1 MGGSDNDSL
10 ELTDFILGAFG
21 AALTLLNL
29 IALYADMVATIRQA
43 PKQMR
48 EAFGNVRQQLSEE
61 REALTHQMRQSR
73 LTQEQQH
80 KLRAAAAA
88 AKRHHDDANN
98 TAAGGA
104 NGKGNDQNVVLL
116 PLTYTD
122 ETLLLHYNTLKGLWL
137 QFKELERPFLLPL
150 DEVHLAESAA
160 YQLDRDDSWNTEHF
174 RAARLDP
181 PPPKYGTKH
190 KTPSEQQQYGGH
202 HHSKKSKSSAYD
214 HKHEFLGPEALESLY
229 QCSFVHRFI
238 WWRTKPDVKRL
249 GEKVVKI
256 MLRRMEREVTQTRLM
271 VMQSRGMD
279 FKYDG
284 LFYENA
290 MGGGP
295 PHPHDNNDGGG
306 GYDTRAATET
316 EHRKMAHRRSSRRG
330 TAAVPTTSF
339 AGAAAAM
346 ADGERWVRAR
356 RASSEGRE
364 GRIYRQR
371 DDIDHGREYYLA
383 RQEAANWWGPR
394 GGVRHSRSRSPRRS

>member
-10 ELTDFILGAFG
+10 ELTDFLLGAFG

-73 LTQEQQH
+73 LTQEQQR
-80 KLRAAAAA
+80 KLHEAAS
-88 AKRHHDDANN
+88 KRDI
-98 TAAGGA
+98 A
-104 NGKGNDQNVVLL
+104 NGSGNGGGVVLL

-122 ETLLLHYNTLKGLWL
+122 ETLLLHYNTLKNLWV
-137 QFKELERPFLLPL
+137 QFKELEQPFLLPL

-181 PPPKYGTKH
+181 PHKSHGTK
-190 KTPSEQQQYGGH
+190 KT
-202 HHSKKSKSSAYD
+202 KNYD

-290 MGGGP
+290 AFGGAG
-295 PHPHDNNDGGG
+295 HEHEHGDEHDDAR
-306 GYDTRAATET
+306 TAAAAAVEAD
-316 EHRKMAHRRSSRRG
+316 HRRMAHRRSSRRG
-330 TAAVPTTSF
+330 TAAVPTTS
-339 AGAAAAM
+339 GAAAA
-346 ADGERWVRAR
+346 ADGERMVWPR
-356 RASSEGRE
+356 RASSAGPGPAIIRDD
-364 GRIYRQR
+364 RIYRQR
-371 DDIDHGREYYLA
+371 ESVDRGRGYYVT
-383 RQEAANWWGPR
+383 RQEAARRWGPR
-394 GGVRHSRSRSPRRS
+394 GAIRHSRSRSPRRS

>member
-80 KLRAAAAA
+80 KLRAAAKHHETATAA
-88 AKRHHDDANN
+88 ANGGNGNGNGNGAG
-98 TAAGGA
+98 AGGV
-104 NGKGNDQNVVLL
+104 GGVVLL

-122 ETLLLHYNTLKGLWL
+122 ETLLLHYNTLKNLWV

-174 RAARLDP
+174 RAARLEP
-181 PPPKYGTKH
+181 PAPKHGSKH
-190 KTPSEQQQYGGH
+190 KRPGY
-202 HHSKKSKSSAYD
+202 KKSYD
-214 HKHEFLGPEALESLY
+214 HKHEFLGPEDLESLY

-290 MGGGP
+290 PGF
-295 PHPHDNNDGGG
+295 GGG
-306 GYDTRAATET
+306 GGGDHGYDARAATET

-330 TAAVPTTSF
+330 TAAVPTTM
-339 AGAAAAM
+339 AAAAAAVM
-346 ADGERWVRAR
+346 DGETKMARPR
-356 RASSEGRE
+356 RASSAGPGPAGVRDDRVYRPRE
-364 GRIYRQR
+364 GVDR
-371 DDIDHGREYYLA
+371 GREYYAA
-383 RQEAANWWGPR
+383 RQDAVNWWGPR

>member
-10 ELTDFILGAFG
+10 DLADFILGAFG

-80 KLRAAAAA
+80 KLRAAAKRHETATAA
-88 AKRHHDDANN
+88 ANGENGGDGNGNGAG
-98 TAAGGA
+98 AGG
-104 NGKGNDQNVVLL
+104 GGVVLL

-122 ETLLLHYNTLKGLWL
+122 ETLLLHYNTLKNLWV

-150 DEVHLAESAA
+150 DEL
-160 YQLDRDDSWNTEHF
+160 W
-174 RAARLDP
+174 
-181 PPPKYGTKH
+181 
-190 KTPSEQQQYGGH
+190 GH
-202 HHSKKSKSSAYD
+202 GHKKSHYD
-214 HKHEFLGPEALESLY
+214 HKHEFLGPEDLESLY

-290 MGGGP
+290 PGY
-295 PHPHDNNDGGG
+295 GGG
-306 GYDTRAATET
+306 GGGGDHGYYDTRAATET

-330 TAAVPTTSF
+330 TAAVPTTM
-339 AGAAAAM
+339 AAAAAAVM
-346 ADGERWVRAR
+346 DGERMMARPR
-356 RASSEGRE
+356 RASSAGPGTAGVRE
-364 GRIYRQR
+364 DRIYRSR
-371 DDIDHGREYYLA
+371 EGVDRGREYYVA
-383 RQEAANWWGPR
+383 RQDPANWWGPR
-394 GGVRHSRSRSPRRS
+394 GGARHSRSRSPRRS

>member
-80 KLRAAAAA
+80 KLRAAAKRHETATAA
-88 AKRHHDDANN
+88 ANGNGDG
-98 TAAGGA
+98 GGA
-104 NGKGNDQNVVLL
+104 VLL

-122 ETLLLHYNTLKGLWL
+122 ETLLLHYNTLKNLWV
-137 QFKELERPFLLPL
+137 QFKELERPFLLPI

-160 YQLDRDDSWNTEHF
+160 YQLDRDDSWNTENF
-174 RAARLDP
+174 RTARLEP
-181 PPPKYGTKH
+181 PAPKHGSKH
-190 KTPSEQQQYGGH
+190 KSSGGH
-202 HHSKKSKSSAYD
+202 KKSYD
-214 HKHEFLGPEALESLY
+214 HKHEFLGPEDLESLY

-290 MGGGP
+290 PGY
-295 PHPHDNNDGGG
+295 GGG
-306 GYDTRAATET
+306 GDHGYDARAATET

-330 TAAVPTTSF
+330 TAVVPTTM
-339 AGAAAAM
+339 AAAAAAVM
-346 ADGERWVRAR
+346 DGERMMARPR
-356 RASSEGRE
+356 RASSAGPGPAGVRE
-364 GRIYRQR
+364 DRIYRPR
-371 DDIDHGREYYLA
+371 EGFDRGREYYVA
-383 RQEAANWWGPR
+383 RQDAANWWGPR
-394 GGVRHSRSRSPRRS
+394 GGVRYSRSRSPRRS

>member
-10 ELTDFILGAFG
+10 DLADFILGAFG

-80 KLRAAAAA
+80 KLRAAAKRHETATAA
-88 AKRHHDDANN
+88 ANGENGGDGNGNGAG
-98 TAAGGA
+98 AGG
-104 NGKGNDQNVVLL
+104 GGVVLL

-122 ETLLLHYNTLKGLWL
+122 ETLLLHYNTLKNLWV

-160 YQLDRDDSWNTEHF
+160 YQLDRDDSWNTENF
-174 RAARLDP
+174 RA
-181 PPPKYGTKH
+181 
-190 KTPSEQQQYGGH
+190 SSGGH
-202 HHSKKSKSSAYD
+202 GHKKSHYD
-214 HKHEFLGPEALESLY
+214 HKHEFLGPEDLESLY

-290 MGGGP
+290 PGY
-295 PHPHDNNDGGG
+295 GGG
-306 GYDTRAATET
+306 GGGGDHGYYDTRAATET

-330 TAAVPTTSF
+330 TAAVPTTM
-339 AGAAAAM
+339 AAAAAAVMDGGEDDGAAAQ
-346 ADGERWVRAR
+346 GF
-356 RASSEGRE
+356 
-364 GRIYRQR
+364 
-371 DDIDHGREYYLA
+371 L
-383 RQEAANWWGPR
+383 R
-394 GGVRHSRSRSPRRS
+394 GAGNGGGAGGSHLQIA

>member
-1 MGGSDNDSL
+1 MGGSDNESL
-10 ELTDFILGAFG
+10 ELADFILGAFG

-29 IALYADMVATIRQA
+29 VALYADMVATIRQA

-73 LTQEQQH
+73 LTQEQQR
-80 KLRAAAAA
+80 KFAAAARRQRDEESSRAGA
-88 AKRHHDDANN
+88 AK
-98 TAAGGA
+98 G
-104 NGKGNDQNVVLL
+104 NGKASENEVVLL

-181 PPPKYGTKH
+181 PPPKHGAKH
-190 KTPSEQQQYGGH
+190 KKQKNST
-202 HHSKKSKSSAYD
+202 YD
-214 HKHEFLGPEALESLY
+214 HKHEFLGLEALESLY

-284 LFYENA
+284 LFYEN
-290 MGGGP
+290 
-295 PHPHDNNDGGG
+295 HD
-306 GYDTRAATET
+306 YDHHDHDARTAAET

-330 TAAVPTTSF
+330 AAAVPTT
-339 AGAAAAM
+339 
-346 ADGERWVRAR
+346 
-356 RASSEGRE
+356 ASSEGPRPTVLRE
-364 GRIYRQR
+364 ERGYRQR
-371 DDIDHGREYYLA
+371 DGVDYGRDYYLA

-394 GGVRHSRSRSPRRS
+394 GGVRLSRSRSPRRR

>member
-10 ELTDFILGAFG
+10 ELTDFLLGAFG

-48 EAFGNVRQQLSEE
+48 EAFGVVRQQLSEE

-73 LTQEQQH
+73 LTQEQQRRLH
-80 KLRAAAAA
+80 ESAAAS
-88 AKRHHDDANN
+88 KRNIANGN
-98 TAAGGA
+98 AGGSGSG
-104 NGKGNDQNVVLL
+104 NGGGGVVLL

-122 ETLLLHYNTLKGLWL
+122 ETLLLHYNTLKNLWV
-137 QFKELERPFLLPL
+137 QFKELEQPFLLPL
-150 DEVHLAESAA
+150 DEVHLAETAA

-181 PPPKYGTKH
+181 PPPPPHKSHGTK
-190 KTPSEQQQYGGH
+190 KT
-202 HHSKKSKSSAYD
+202 KSYD

-290 MGGGP
+290 AFGGVG
-295 PHPHDNNDGGG
+295 HEHDDEH
-306 GYDTRAATET
+306 DDARTVAAAVAEAD
-316 EHRKMAHRRSSRRG
+316 HRRMAHRRSSRRG
-330 TAAVPTTSF
+330 TAAVPTTM
-339 AGAAAAM
+339 GAAAAV
-346 ADGERWVRAR
+346 DGERMVRPR
-356 RASSEGRE
+356 RASSAGPGPAVIRDD
-364 GRIYRQR
+364 RVYRQR
-371 DDIDHGREYYLA
+371 DNQIQIAKTKLMETWRMKNTKY
-383 RQEAANWWGPR
+383 
-394 GGVRHSRSRSPRRS
+394 

>member
-10 ELTDFILGAFG
+10 ELADFILGAFG

-48 EAFGNVRQQLSEE
+48 EAFGNVRQQLGEE

-73 LTQEQQH
+73 LTQEQQR
-80 KLRAAAAA
+80 KLRDSHAAVAAANG
-88 AKRHHDDANN
+88 HGNGS
-98 TAAGGA
+98 GGNE
-104 NGKGNDQNVVLL
+104 NGGVVLL

-122 ETLLLHYNTLKGLWL
+122 ETLLLHYNTLKNLWV

-181 PPPKYGTKH
+181 PLPPPPRQHGSQH
-190 KTPSEQQQYGGH
+190 R
-202 HHSKKSKSSAYD
+202 SKKTKSYD

-284 LFYENA
+284 LFYENNA
-290 MGGGP
+290 AALGGDDHGD
-295 PHPHDNNDGGG
+295 H
-306 GYDTRAATET
+306 GYDARGAAAAAAEA

-330 TAAVPTTSF
+330 TAAVPTTM
-339 AGAAAAM
+339 G
-346 ADGERWVRAR
+346 ADGWRPR
-356 RASSEGRE
+356 RASSAGPSPVVIRDD
-364 GRIYRQR
+364 RIYRQR
-371 DDIDHGREYYLA
+371 EDADRGREYYVT
-383 RQEAANWWGPR
+383 RPEAANWWGPR
-394 GGVRHSRSRSPRRS
+394 GGIRHSRSRSPRRS

>member
-10 ELTDFILGAFG
+10 DLADFILGAFG

-48 EAFGNVRQQLSEE
+48 EAFGN
-61 REALTHQMRQSR
+61 MRQSR

-80 KLRAAAAA
+80 KLRAAARRHETSAA
-88 AKRHHDDANN
+88 AATNGD
-98 TAAGGA
+98 
-104 NGKGNDQNVVLL
+104 GKGNGGGGDAAA
-116 PLTYTD
+116 
-122 ETLLLHYNTLKGLWL
+122 HYNTLKNLWV

-160 YQLDRDDSWNTEHF
+160 YQLDRDDSWNTEKF

-181 PPPKYGTKH
+181 PPPPSKH
-190 KTPSEQQQYGGH
+190 GGSQHKSHGGH
-202 HHSKKSKSSAYD
+202 KRKSYD
-214 HKHEFLGPEALESLY
+214 HKHEFLGPEELESLY

-290 MGGGP
+290 AF
-295 PHPHDNNDGGG
+295 GGG
-306 GYDTRAATET
+306 GGGDHGYDARAVTEA

-330 TAAVPTTSF
+330 TAAVPTTM
-339 AGAAAAM
+339 AAAADGDRM
-346 ADGERWVRAR
+346 ARPR
-356 RASSEGRE
+356 RASSAGPGPAVVRDD
-364 GRIYRQR
+364 RVYRQR
-371 DDIDHGREYYLA
+371 DSADRGREYYVA

-394 GGVRHSRSRSPRRS
+394 

>member
-10 ELTDFILGAFG
+10 DLADFILGAFG

-80 KLRAAAAA
+80 KLRAAAKRHETAA
-88 AKRHHDDANN
+88 AAHGHGDGSGSG
-98 TAAGGA
+98 AGVGE
-104 NGKGNDQNVVLL
+104 GGVVLL

-122 ETLLLHYNTLKGLWL
+122 ETLLLHYNTLKNLWL

-160 YQLDRDDSWNTEHF
+160 YQLDRDDSWNTENF
-174 RAARLDP
+174 RAARLEP
-181 PPPKYGTKH
+181 PAPKHGPKH
-190 KTPSEQQQYGGH
+190 KSPGH
-202 HHSKKSKSSAYD
+202 RKGYD
-214 HKHEFLGPEALESLY
+214 HKHEFLGPEDLESLY

-284 LFYENA
+284 LFYEN
-290 MGGGP
+290 GP
-295 PHPHDNNDGGG
+295 
-306 GYDTRAATET
+306 GYDARAATET

-330 TAAVPTTSF
+330 TAAVPTTMAAS
-339 AGAAAAM
+339 AAAVVDAERMM
-346 ADGERWVRAR
+346 ARPRG
-356 RASSEGRE
+356 ASSAGPGPAGVRDD
-364 GRIYRQR
+364 RVYRQR
-371 DDIDHGREYYLA
+371 EGVDRGREYYVS
-383 RQEAANWWGPR
+383 RHDAANWWGPR
-394 GGVRHSRSRSPRRS
+394 VGVRHSRSRSPRRS

>member
-21 AALTLLNL
+21 AALALLNL

-88 AKRHHDDANN
+88 KRHE
-98 TAAGGA
+98 TAAAAA
-104 NGKGNDQNVVLL
+104 NGNGNGTEAGGGVVLL

-122 ETLLLHYNTLKGLWL
+122 ETLLLHYNTLKNLWL

-160 YQLDRDDSWNTEHF
+160 YQLDRDDSWNTENF
-174 RAARLDP
+174 RAARLEP
-181 PPPKYGTKH
+181 PAPKYGPKH
-190 KTPSEQQQYGGH
+190 KTHGH
-202 HHSKKSKSSAYD
+202 KKSYD
-214 HKHEFLGPEALESLY
+214 HKHEFLGPEDLESLY

-290 MGGGP
+290 PGYSGGGD
-295 PHPHDNNDGGG
+295 H
-306 GYDTRAATET
+306 GYDARAAAET

-330 TAAVPTTSF
+330 TAAVPTTMGAT
-339 AGAAAAM
+339 AGAAGIDVERMM
-346 ADGERWVRAR
+346 ARPR
-356 RASSEGRE
+356 RASSAGPGPAGVRDDR
-364 GRIYRQR
+364 GYRQR
-371 DDIDHGREYYLA
+371 EGVDRGREYYVA
-383 RQEAANWWGPR
+383 RHDAANWWGPR
-394 GGVRHSRSRSPRRS
+394 VGVRHSRSRSPRRS